1 MTVLF
6 GSYATASSRAPPHAH
21 EDTEESINR
30 LFENETAN
38 VQDDIGDKLVSD
50 NFPWVNYASRKKIM
64 YLELFYCKVH
74 NEMELRVIQ
83 DKFWSPNYMQ
93 Q

>member
-21 EDTEESINR
+21 EDTEESLNR
-30 LFENETAN
+30 LFEDEAAN
-38 VQDDIGDKLVSD
+38 VEDHMGDKMVSGITLLCL
-50 NFPWVNYASRKKIM
+50 Y
-64 YLELFYCKVH
+64 Y
-74 NEMELRVIQ
+74 
-83 DKFWSPNYMQ
+83 Q

>member
-21 EDTEESINR
+21 EDTEESMNR

-38 VQDDIGDKLVSD
+38 VQDHIGDKLVSD
-50 NFPWVNYASRKKIM
+50 NFSLGQLCPQEEKNVFRII
-64 YLELFYCKVH
+64 LLQC
-74 NEMELRVIQ
+74 LQ
-83 DKFWSPNYMQ
+83 
-93 Q
+93 